1 MTRANLE
8 NVPKRRFSIEEYY
21 RLAEVG
27 ILGPEDKVELI
38 YGEIVKMSPIGPRHA
53 SIVICLNRLLHG
65 LLKDKYLISP
75 QNPVRLSSYSEPEPD
90 LAVLKPRSDN
100 YKSSHPS
107 PEDVFLL
114 IEISYTTFEYDSKV
128 KLPLYAEEG
137 IEEYW
142 IIDLQEDRILVYIE
156 PLGDI
161 YQKQRIYRRGEG
173 VINSLFPREVLVREL
188 IGE

>member
-53 SIVICLNRLLHG
+53 SILICLNRLLHD
-65 LLKDKYLISP
+65 LLKDKYLVSP
-75 QNPVRLSSYSEPEPD
+75 QNPVRVSSYSEPEPD
-90 LAVLKPRSDN
+90 LAVLKPRVDN
-100 YKSSHPS
+100 YKSRHPS
-107 PEDVFLL
+107 PGDVALL
-114 IEISYTTFEYDSKV
+114 IEISDTTFEYDSKV
-128 KLPLYAEEG
+128 KLPLYAEVG

-142 IIDLQEDRILVYIE
+142 IIDLQEDRILVHTE
-156 PLGDI
+156 PLGSI
-161 YQKQRIYRRGEG
+161 YQKQSIYTRGDS
-173 VINSLFPREVLVREL
+173 VINSLFPRKVLVQEL
-188 IGE
+188 LGE

>member
-38 YGEIVKMSPIGPRHA
+38 YGEIVKMSPIGPKHA
-53 SIVICLNRLLHG
+53 GTVNRVMQFFQKFLGEKYVI
-65 LLKDKYLISP
+65 SV
-75 QNPVRLSSYSEPEPD
+75 QNPVRLSTYSEPEPD
-90 LAVLKPRSDN
+90 IAVLKFRSDR
-100 YKSSHPS
+100 YMSGHPT
-107 PEDVFLL
+107 PEDVTLV
-114 IEISYTTFEYDSKV
+114 IEVSDTTFEYDSKV

-142 IIDLQEDRILVYIE
+142 IIDLQEDRILVHTE